1 MKLLSIL
8 LALAAITVSADPE
21 ADACAAAA
29 GTYMTGVVSDGPT
42 FKTGSYRQGVELS
55 HTHVQ
60 LINDADNNTYDIAI
74 DNVYADGYDNAGEN
88 VPDPLTSLVPGTHIE
103 LCGLPFP
110 GGMHWVHSNCGV
122 TPSRSQPDGWVKII
136 DDSTGNI
143 GSNLEESQEYCYLW
157 GN

>member
-1 MKLLSIL
+1 MKLLSVL

-21 ADACAAAA
+21 ADACAAAS
-29 GTYMTGVVSDGPT
+29 GSYMTGVVTDGPI
-42 FKTGSYRQGVELS
+42 FKRGKPLQGVELS

-60 LINDADNNTYDIAI
+60 LLADSDGNTYDIAI

-88 VPDPLTSLVPGTHIE
+88 VPDPLTNLVPGTHLE

-122 TPSRSQPDGWVKII
+122 TPTSSNPDGWVKVI
-136 DDSTGNI
+136 DSQGNI